1 MKKKICVF
9 LFFIFCT
16 LTFALN
22 FSVFPTDFKVDATRT
37 TTQEASV
44 INNTTE
50 PLRVEIY
57 AESDPEYGKDY
68 NLNPNIKVF
77 PKTVSIKPGG
87 TQKVRFRVKSDS
99 RIRDGV
105 NKSYLT
111 FKEMPYEIKNASKD
125 KNSTDIKTQLNMIT
139 VLSIPVYSLGEN
151 IIATADIK
159 NVKLVDKKGIFN
171 LSLDVISKGNAP
183 IYLIYELNVIGSDFT
198 SKGGIG
204 NTARDGAK
212 KLNVSFEGENGLQ
225 GKKANLKITDSKG
238 KVYFNKTV
246 TIYG

>member
-1 MKKKICVF
+1 MRKKFSIF
-9 LFFIFCT
+9 LFFIYCT
-16 LTFALN
+16 LSFSLN
-22 FSVFPTDFKVDATRT
+22 FSVFPTEFKIDGTRT

-57 AESDPEYGKDY
+57 AEEDPEYGKDY
-68 NLNPNIKVF
+68 NLNSNIKIF

-87 TQKVRFRVKSDS
+87 TQKVRFRVKADK
-99 RIRDGV
+99 RIKAGV

-111 FKEMPYEIKNASKD
+111 FKEMPYEIKNINKD
-125 KNSTDIKTQLNMIT
+125 KNTTDIKTELNMIT

-151 IIATADIK
+151 ISATADIK
-159 NVKLVDKKGIFN
+159 NVKLVEKKGVFD
-171 LSLDVISKGNAP
+171 LSLDTISKGNAP
-183 IYLIYELNVIGSDFT
+183 IYLIYELDVNGSDFT

-212 KLNVSFEGENGLQ
+212 KLNVSFEGKNGFK

-238 KVYFNKTV
+238 KVYFNKV
-246 TIYG
+246 ITISG